1 MKFKYLNLDLL
12 TEEDKKQIESAG
24 FVISSDNTI
33 DENLYQSIILNQY
46 IHIEINKMIDE
57 YIQKGLITLSDKEK
71 TNIETKV
78 SVELTLNNFK
88 ENVERYLRTDIEQ
101 ALNKIKHEDK
111 TNG

>member
-1 MKFKYLNLDLL
+1 MKLKYLNLDLL
-12 TEEDKKQIESAG
+12 SEKDKKQIESAG

-46 IHIEINKMIDE
+46 IHIEINKMIEE
-57 YIQKGLITLSDKEK
+57 YIQKELITLSNKEK
-71 TNIETKV
+71 EDMETKI

-88 ENVERYLRTDIEQ
+88 ENIEKYLRMDIEQ

-111 TNG
+111 ING